1 MNPVL
6 PFGPPFPLPTTVS
19 PSGSP
24 GSLCTERRKGEEET
38 HFLSVR
44 QDGGREAEI
53 LVPQIKA
60 GFSMPN
66 RISQI
71 LVEQK
76 SQSLLH
82 W

>member
-1 MNPVL
+1 MNPVV
-6 PFGPPFPLPTTVS
+6 PFGPPFPLPATVS

-24 GSLCTERRKGEEET
+24 GSLCNERRKGEEET
-38 HFLSVR
+38 HFFLSVR

-53 LVPQIKA
+53 SLVPQIKA

-66 RISQI
+66 PISQI

-76 SQSLLH
+76 S
-82 W
+82 